1 MIADDNGAGPARI
14 VRLANFVGPVS
25 GGLRTALREWGRGYR
40 AAGHHPVLIVPAGTA
55 SDTETDY
62 GRVITVPSPVIPG
75 TGGYRAIVSR
85 RHVRR
90 WLGELRPDRVEVH
103 DRTTL
108 RWVASWARARG
119 VGSVVVSHE
128 RLDSLLR
135 LYADTWLPAAS
146 GRAIPVADALNRRMA
161 QAYDTVVITTDWA
174 SAEFTRLGVTN
185 LRRVPLGVDLELF
198 HSSRYD
204 AALRGRLAS
213 PGELLVVQCTRLHTE
228 KLPHRVIHAIEALLA
243 RGVRAA
249 AVVAGD
255 GPLRGSLEAAAQGLP
270 IRFAGFGHD
279 RAELARLLA
288 TADVLI
294 APGPVETFGLAA
306 LEALACG
313 TPVVAPGDGALG
325 EVVGD
330 AGVVVRGQHDVVADG
345 EAFADG
351 LLQIAAL
358 PPAARRLAA
367 RRQAERFSWSTSVQ
381 AMLRTHGL
389 SIDVEVS

>member
-1 MIADDNGAGPARI
+1 
-14 VRLANFVGPVS
+14 LANFVGPLS
-25 GGLRTALREWGRGYR
+25 GGLRTALREWGRGYK
-40 AAGHHPVLIVPAGTA
+40 AAGHEAVLIVPAGRA

-75 TGGYRAIVSR
+75 TGGYRLMVSR
-85 RHVRR
+85 RYVRKR
-90 WLGELRPDRVEVH
+90 LAELRPDRVEVH

-108 RWVASWARARG
+108 RWVGRWAQAHG
-119 VGSVVVSHE
+119 VDSVVVSHE
-128 RLDSLLR
+128 RLDALLK
-135 LYADTWLPAAS
+135 LYADIWFPALS
-146 GRAIPVADALNRRMA
+146 DRAMPVADRMNQRMA
-161 QAYDTVVITTDWA
+161 QAYDTVVTTTDWA
-174 SAEFTRLGVTN
+174 SAEFSRLGVTN

-198 HSSRYD
+198 HPSRFD
-204 AALRGRLAS
+204 PALRGRLAS
-213 PGELLVVQCTRLHTE
+213 PGELLVVQCTRLHPE
-228 KLPHRVIHAIEALLA
+228 KLPHRVIYAIEALRA

-255 GPLRGSLEAAAQGLP
+255 GPLRERLEEQARGLP

-279 RAELARLLA
+279 RTDLARLLA
-288 TADVLI
+288 TADVVI

-325 EVVGD
+325 EVIGD
-330 AGVVVRGQHDVVADG
+330 AGVVVRALEDVVADG

-351 LLQIAAL
+351 VLQIAAL

-367 RRQAERFSWSTSVQ
+367 RRQAERFSWPSSVR